1 MNVLK
6 KRLLVVVVIALYLSA
21 CATKESVKEDT
32 SFPEI
37 NAVTTTGIGDPLL
50 IQKHGI
56 LVPVLAIFEDQAI
69 GEFKIPKGKYILE
82 DQNKK
87 EISFGDVAVGSTG
100 KKEEVLLKKDN
111 KQICV
116 DKVCSALRYALE
128 TTTLETADYFQQ
140 HLLYNG
146 KIGDRITL
154 GYREFSNQMARPAF
168 SNDVVYD
175 LSESSMLGYKGAR
188 IEVIKATN
196 TEITYKV
203 LSGFK

>member
-1 MNVLK
+1 MKVPK
-6 KRLLVVVVIALYLSA
+6 KRLLVVVVIALCLSA
-21 CATKESVKEDT
+21 CATKLPPEGDT

-37 NAVTTTGIGDPLL
+37 NAATTTGIGEPVL

-56 LVPVLAIFEDQAI
+56 LAPLLAISEDQAI
-69 GEFKIPKGKYILE
+69 GEFMIPKGKYIFE
-82 DQNKK
+82 DQNKE
-87 EISFGDVAVGSTG
+87 EISFGNVAVGRG

-116 DKVCSALRYALE
+116 DKVCSTLRYALE
-128 TTTLETADYFQQ
+128 TTTLETAGYFEQM
-140 HLLYNG
+140 LLYNG

-168 SNDVVYD
+168 SNDVIYD
-175 LSESSMLGYKGAR
+175 LSQSLILGYKGAR

-196 TEITYKV
+196 TEITYKL